1 MRAESTIKMK
11 KHISGSQVTAA
22 RALLGL
28 SKVELADACDI
39 GLRTLDRFEDGV
51 GKPHRNNLKTII
63 AELEKRGIE
72 FKNGNG
78 IGVWLDFKKAE
89 DYAKQLNPLSSG
101 PRLGSD

>member
-1 MRAESTIKMK
+1 MQ

-39 GLRTLDRFEDGV
+39 GLRTLDRFEDGI
-51 GKPHRNNLKTII
+51 GKPHRNNLKTVI

-72 FKNGNG
+72 FQNGKG

-89 DYAKQLNPLSSG
+89 AYAKQVIPLSSDS
-101 PRLGSD
+101 RLGSDLPKNHD